1 MRVQLYVL
9 AALMSIPS
17 VASAQADTVVIRV
30 TSPRGAEVAFNGV
43 ITFRD
48 GKTERRLDG
57 VVTPFELRLPAQD
70 IDARFSA
77 ADGGALS
84 GDLVTYRDGKQRGQA
99 AGTNLRGEVKL
110 HYEPGVS
117 YGYGGRPARG
127 LRLTP

>member
-17 VASAQADTVVIRV
+17 VASAQADTVVIWV

-99 AGTNLRGEVKL
+99 AGTNLSR
-110 HYEPGVS
+110 PVS
-117 YGYGGRPARG
+117 TN
-127 LRLTP
+127 RLTKMLVPNPK